1 MTVGPP
7 PPGQSSQ
14 PEHHSLTSHTQSSG
28 RKERAEVMSEK
39 EGERGE
45 GRRGGSGEEE
55 KEGREVSGE
64 EGGGGER
71 SGEEER

>member
-1 MTVGPP
+1 
-7 PPGQSSQ
+7 
-14 PEHHSLTSHTQSSG
+14 
-28 RKERAEVMSEK
+28 MSEK

-64 EGGGGER
+64 EGGGGEM
-71 SGEEER
+71 SGEEGR